1 MSRPSLA
8 ILLYSM
14 GGGGA
19 ERVISTLLP
28 SFKEYFEVHLVLFEK
43 IVAFEIHGVPLHILG
58 RNQVHE
64 RGLFK
69 LLKLPFLAYQ
79 YARFLKKHQITH
91 SFSLMSRPNYVNLLA
106 SFWGGGS
113 KIILSERATPSL
125 QYAGDSL
132 GARINRFLIRSL
144 YPKAPLIIANSQG
157 NAKDLRENFGIAPK
171 RLCTIP
177 NPFDLERIQALSLE
191 GTPLEGEDRYTFVSV
206 GRLDRGKNHRLL
218 IEAMEAF
225 KGESVALYILGE
237 GELKDELLSLIRAKG
252 LENQVYLVG
261 FKPNP
266 YPWIKGAQAFLFGS
280 NHEGFPNVLVESLAL
295 GIPILSTDCPS
306 GPREILAPQSPQE
319 LLLKGL
325 ELTPYGILVAKNDKK
340 AMVEAMQKLLRQES
354 HFSKESL
361 LDRAK
366 SFSKEIIQESYL
378 KALFS

>member
-8 ILLYSM
+8 VLLYSM

-28 SFKEYFEVHLVLFEK
+28 SFKEHFEVRLVLFEE
-43 IVAFEIHGVPLHILG
+43 IVAFETHGVPLHILG

-64 RGLFK
+64 KGLFK
-69 LLKLPFLAYQ
+69 LLKLPFLAYR

-106 SFWGGGS
+106 SFGGGGS

-157 NAKDLRENFGIAPK
+157 NAKDLQENFGITPK

-191 GTPLEGEDRYTFVSV
+191 STPLEGEDRYTFVSV

-218 IEAMEAF
+218 IEAMETF
-225 KGESVALYILGE
+225 RGESVALYILGE
-237 GELKDELLSLIRAKG
+237 GELKDELLSLIHAKG

-319 LLLKGL
+319 LLLEGL

>member
-1 MSRPSLA
+1 M
-8 ILLYSM
+8 
-14 GGGGA
+14 
-19 ERVISTLLP
+19 
-28 SFKEYFEVHLVLFEK
+28 
-43 IVAFEIHGVPLHILG
+43 
-58 RNQVHE
+58 
-64 RGLFK
+64 
-69 LLKLPFLAYQ
+69 
-79 YARFLKKHQITH
+79 
-91 SFSLMSRPNYVNLLA
+91 
-106 SFWGGGS
+106 
-113 KIILSERATPSL
+113 
-125 QYAGDSL
+125 
-132 GARINRFLIRSL
+132 
-144 YPKAPLIIANSQG
+144 
-157 NAKDLRENFGIAPK
+157 
-171 RLCTIP
+171 
-177 NPFDLERIQALSLE
+177 
-191 GTPLEGEDRYTFVSV
+191 
-206 GRLDRGKNHRLL
+206 
-218 IEAMEAF
+218 
-225 KGESVALYILGE
+225 ALYILGE
-237 GELKDELLSLIRAKG
+237 GELKDELLSLIHAKG

-319 LLLKGL
+319 LLLEGL